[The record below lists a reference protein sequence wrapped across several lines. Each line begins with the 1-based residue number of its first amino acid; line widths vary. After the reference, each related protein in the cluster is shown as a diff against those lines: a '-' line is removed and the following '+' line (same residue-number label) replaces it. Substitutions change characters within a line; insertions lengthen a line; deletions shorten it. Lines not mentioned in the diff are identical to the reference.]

1 MSGQRYVVDQAV
13 IWSPG
18 LYRYT
23 RINRDKARHWLEHER
38 GLYQDHVA
46 DGGTRR
52 HIGAELGRGLELRE
66 FLSEA
71 RQSPVPAFALAPGD
85 VALVI
90 RRSRAQATEEAA
102 KPAGAEEWEYGLL
115 TGLDPEKHGPGL

>member
-1 MSGQRYVVDQAV
+1 MSGKRYVVDQAV
-13 IWSPG
+13 VWSPG

-38 GLYQDHVA
+38 GRFHDRVA

-52 HIGAELGRGLELRE
+52 HIGAELGRELNLRA
-66 FLSEA
+66 FLAEP
-71 RQSPVPAFALAPGD
+71 RQSPVPPFVLEPGD
-85 VALVI
+85 VALVV
-90 RRSRAQATEEAA
+90 RRSRAEAAEEAA
-102 KPAGAEEWEYGLL
+102 TPVGAEDWEYGLL